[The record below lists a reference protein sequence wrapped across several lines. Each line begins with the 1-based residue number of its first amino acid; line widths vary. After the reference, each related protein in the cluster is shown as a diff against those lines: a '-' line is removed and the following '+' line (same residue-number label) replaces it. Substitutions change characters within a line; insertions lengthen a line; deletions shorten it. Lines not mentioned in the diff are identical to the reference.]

1 MTNYIGNKPADIP
14 ISANDVPDLPA
25 SKITSG
31 VMDAARIGSGTFA
44 DARISASSVNKHAS
58 TFDDN
63 QIQTNLALLSFKAA
77 VNGSLNKYNLQDNVV
92 DEFNDNSGIDL
103 STSTNEALSAGAFTG
118 VFTFDGAQTQIAQG
132 TGTPIGDMTS
142 GGGIAN
148 AFNGTSHPAASSAAF
163 KSTDSSVNFAVIGK
177 NWGTGN
183 AKSISRFKWHSSNN
197 DGFHTNGSSASVGKM
212 QLFGNSVNDFGTA
225 TAIGSEF
232 SVSNMRSNSAAED
245 KTLDGSGLFQYHW
258 VKISTT
264 TSLNGDFI
272 CGELIFWEE
281 ALTSAGNMTLVS
293 NATTAAAVPTTSD
306 LIFLMDNNV
315 GTATLNTDVKGFIS
329 RDGGSN
335 FTEVTLVDEGTYSGN
350 TKIVVAHDVDISSQ
364 PSGTSMKYK
373 IQTLNQSGSK
383 ITKISAVHLGWK

>member
-1 MTNYIGNKPADIP
+1 MTNYIGNKPADKP
-14 ISANDVPDLPA
+14 LSANDIPDLPA
-25 SKITSG
+25 TKITSG

-44 DARISASSVNKHAS
+44 DARISASSVNQHAS

-92 DEFNDNSGIDL
+92 DEFNDNSGIDT
-103 STSTNEALSAGAFTG
+103 STSTNEALSAGAFAG
-118 VFTFDGAQTQIAQG
+118 VFSFDGAQTQIAQG
-132 TGTPIGDMTS
+132 TGTPIGDMTED
-142 GGGIAN
+142 GGLEN
-148 AFNGTSHPAASSAAF
+148 AFNGTNHPAASSAAG
-163 KSTDSSVNFAVIGK
+163 KGTDSSVNFAVIGK

-183 AKSISRFKWHSSNN
+183 SKSISRFKWHSSNN

-212 QLFGNSVNDFGTA
+212 QLFGNSVNDFNTA

-232 SVSNMRSNSAAED
+232 SVSNMRSNSSAED

-264 TSLNGDFI
+264 TALNGDFI

-293 NATTAAAVPTTSD
+293 NATTAATTPTTSD

-315 GTATLNTDVKGFIS
+315 GTATLNTDIKGFIS
-329 RDGGSN
+329 RDGGTT

-373 IQTLNQSGSK
+373 IQTLNQSGTK